1 MHWQT
6 HTVFNQPIP
15 LNNSNLYLSDGALCE
30 AVTRE
35 GAGWDSDFLASIGQQ
50 LGTAESLEL
59 GRLANV
65 NPPELLRY
73 DAQGRRLDDV
83 RFHPAWHLLMQALC
97 TNRVHNLAW
106 EEDARSG
113 AFVARAARFMLHAQ
127 VEAGS
132 LCPITMTFAATP
144 LLLQMLP
151 TPFQD
156 WTTPLL
162 SDRYDSHLL
171 PGGQKRGLLIGM
183 GMTEKQGGSD
193 VMSNTTRAERLEDGS
208 YRLVGHKWFFSVPQ
222 SDAHLVL
229 AQTAGGLSC
238 FFVPRFLP
246 DGQRNAIRL
255 ERLKDKL
262 GNRSNAS
269 CEVEFQDAIGWL
281 LGQEGEGIRLILKMG
296 GMTRFD
302 CALGSHAMMRR
313 AFSLAIYH
321 AHQRHV
327 FGNPLIQQPLMRH
340 VLSRMALQLEG
351 QTALLFRL
359 ARAWDRRADAKEA
372 LWARLFTPAA
382 KFVICKRGMP
392 FVAEAME
399 VLGGI
404 GYCEESELP
413 RLYREMPVNSIWEGS
428 GNIMCLDVL
437 RVLNKQA
444 GVYDLLSEAFVEVKG
459 QDRYFDRAVRRLQ
472 QQLRKPAVQSSLDE
486 SELFCEFKSLRC
498 ERLLYSLKLR
508 CVIRQ
513 RADSFL
519 NSLELSGIVR
529 QRLDGSHDSVAFL
542 FEREG
547 LSLHGVLDK
556 SKLAFQREGLCLHG
570 SLDDSELGVDSSINR
585 VEHILDG
592 LQLGLLVGIHL
603 VDGSRKLGNGL
614 LVL

>member
-151 TPFQD
+151 APFQD

-229 AQTAGGLSC
+229 AQTTGGLSC

-444 GVYDLLSEAFVEVKG
+444 GVYD
-459 QDRYFDRAVRRLQ
+459 
-472 QQLRKPAVQSSLDE
+472 
-486 SELFCEFKSLRC
+486 
-498 ERLLYSLKLR
+498 
-508 CVIRQ
+508 
-513 RADSFL
+513 
-519 NSLELSGIVR
+519 
-529 QRLDGSHDSVAFL
+529 
-542 FEREG
+542 
-547 LSLHGVLDK
+547 
-556 SKLAFQREGLCLHG
+556 
-570 SLDDSELGVDSSINR
+570 
-585 VEHILDG
+585 
-592 LQLGLLVGIHL
+592 
-603 VDGSRKLGNGL
+603 
-614 LVL
+614 